1 MKPQNIDKLRST
13 GRGPLI
19 QRVRLWSGLILLAYV
34 TLHYINHAL
43 GHISL
48 DAMEQFLHLNE
59 DIWGTLPGQILLY
72 GALITHS
79 LLGLW
84 KLSGLRTWRL
94 PVWEWTQI
102 LLGLLIPWMLLS
114 HIVYTRASSSILGV
128 EVDYRNELLLLWPDV
143 WLRQSFLLL
152 VVWFHACMGIHFWLR
167 IRPWYPNWMPFIV
180 GFAVMV
186 PTLALTGWIVAAR
199 REFAAFTAS
208 VSNAAPGSEGSLA
221 EQINSNRQIIE
232 ALGNL
237 EWFVQTIALAAIALA
252 AVVMALRWLAQRFS
266 TRVKVTYGDG
276 TSVMTAPGNTILE
289 ISRTFG
295 IPHMS
300 VCGGRARCSTCRT
313 LIVEGQENCTAPT
326 EAEKVLLAR
335 LNADPGVRLACQC
348 RVRGDVEVRPLI
360 QSRSRIAAPRN
371 VDPLGWGVE
380 REIAVLFLDIRG
392 FSRISEKSLPYDVVF
407 ILNSLFG
414 EVGAEIEA
422 ANGYIDKFMGDGL
435 MALFGLTSTPEEA
448 SRDAIRAALAAQHA
462 TAQASRILTQHLSEP
477 LRVGIGIH
485 TGDAVIGRIGKTSD
499 QTTPSRLTAIGDTVN
514 IAARLEAA
522 TKELAA
528 KIVISARTMELAG
541 IKASAEMGTQSS
553 IHVHNITAPIDVV
566 AISDMEPL
574 GAALGLK
581 AAEAGN
587 QVGRWRDGGSLGKRI
602 SARWGKSSVA
612 DDKKAG

>member
-13 GRGPLI
+13 GRGPLV
-19 QRVRLWSGLILLAYV
+19 QRLRLWSGLIVLAYV
-34 TLHYINHAL
+34 TLHYVNHAL

-48 DAMEQFLHLNE
+48 EAMETFLHYNE
-59 DIWGTLPGQILLY
+59 DIWGTLPGQVILY
-72 GALITHS
+72 GALLTHS

-84 KLSGLRTWRL
+84 KLAGLRTWRL
-94 PVWEWTQI
+94 PAWEWSQI

-152 VVWFHACMGIHFWLR
+152 VVWLHAAMGIHFWLR
-167 IRPWYPNWMPFIV
+167 IRAWYPRWMPVFA
-180 GFAVMV
+180 GFAVLV

-199 REFAAFTAS
+199 REFDAIAASAA
-208 VSNAAPGSEGSLA
+208 NAGPGSGENLA
-221 EQINSNRQIIE
+221 ERVASNRQIIE

-237 EWFVQTIALAAIALA
+237 EWFVQTIALAAIAVA
-252 AVVMALRWLAQRFS
+252 AIAMALRWLARRFS

-276 TSVMTAPGNTILE
+276 TSVMTAPGSTILE
-289 ISRTFG
+289 ISRAFG

-313 LIVEGQENCTAPT
+313 LILDGLENCTAPN
-326 EAEKVLLAR
+326 EAEKSLLAR

-422 ANGYIDKFMGDGL
+422 ANGYIDKFMGDGM

-448 SRDAIRAALAAQHA
+448 SRDAIRAALVAQQA

-485 TGDAVIGRIGKTSD
+485 TGDVVIGRIGRTSD
-499 QTTPSRLTAIGDTVN
+499 QTSPSRLTAIGDTVN
-514 IAARLEAA
+514 IAARLESA
-522 TKELAA
+522 TKELSAA
-528 KIVISARTMELAG
+528 IVISSRTMDLAG
-541 IKASAEMGTQSS
+541 IRENAEIGTRSS

-566 AISDMEPL
+566 AVSDMEPL
-574 GAALGLK
+574 RQALNKRAESGSEKGGERRENGALA
-581 AAEAGN
+581 
-587 QVGRWRDGGSLGKRI
+587 RRI
-602 SARWGKSSVA
+602 STRWGKSSAA
-612 DDKKAG
+612 DNKKAG

>member
-199 REFAAFTAS
+199 REFAAITAS

-313 LIVEGQENCTAPT
+313 LIVDGQENCTAPT
-326 EAEKVLLAR
+326 EAEKVLLTR

-435 MALFGLTSTPEEA
+435 MALFGLSSTPEEA

-485 TGDAVIGRIGKTSD
+485 TGDVVIGRIGKTSD

-541 IKASAEMGTQSS
+541 IKASAEMGTPSS

-566 AISDMEPL
+566 AISEMEPL

-587 QVGRWRDGGSLGKRI
+587 QVGRWRDGGGLGKRI
-602 SARWGKSSVA
+602 SVRWGKSSVTE
-612 DDKKAG
+612 DKKAG